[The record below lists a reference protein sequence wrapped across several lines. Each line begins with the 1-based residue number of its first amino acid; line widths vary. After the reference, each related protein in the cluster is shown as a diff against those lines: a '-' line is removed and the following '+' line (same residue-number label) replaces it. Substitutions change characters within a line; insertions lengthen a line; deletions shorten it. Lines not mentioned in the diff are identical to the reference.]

1 MSLEQAIQENTQA
14 LHALIEQ
21 LKAGTQAVVLT
32 APIRAPLSEI
42 APVLAEVPI
51 NNPAPEPDYD
61 TMPVVTEVTEAE
73 LRAMFIAFA
82 KTAGREGQMAAL
94 AKFGVA
100 KLSEL
105 PADKFSA
112 MTKFIST
119 YGDA

>member
-1 MSLEQAIQENTQA
+1 MSLERAIEENTQA
-14 LHALIEQ
+14 IHALIER
-21 LKAGTQAVVLT
+21 LAAVGISAAP

-42 APVLAEVPI
+42 APVLAEVPV

-112 MTKFIST
+112 MAKFIST
-119 YGDA
+119 YGAA